1 MEQTAATA
9 ASVATQEIDVVLDL
23 LTSSEKGL
31 SDDEANKR
39 LRTHGLNVFVEEK
52 RRHWILDF
60 LTNFKDPLILI
71 LLFASVA
78 SFIFREVLN
87 ALIIAVIIFFST
99 ILNFAQEFQASK
111 AAQKLRD
118 KIATLATVIR
128 GGKET
133 EVKTSHI
140 CVGDILQL
148 NAGDI
153 IPADA
158 RIIFSKDL
166 FVNQS
171 SLTGESFPSEKHADL
186 LTKEAS
192 SLAEIS
198 NCIYAGS
205 SVISGTAKAV
215 VFQIG
220 KQTEFGKIA
229 DKLILPSAQSE
240 FTLGIKS
247 FSLFI
252 MRITIFFVLF
262 VFFFTLF
269 FKNFQPFE
277 SFTFAIAIAVGLTP
291 ELLPMIMSVTMA
303 RGSLRMAKHGVIVK
317 KLAAIPDFGE
327 MNILCTDKT
336 GTLTEDNIELVTY
349 TDIAGDHS
357 EIVFLHA
364 YLNSYFQT
372 GIKNPLDDAV
382 IRFKHED
389 IKQYKKIDE
398 IPFDFERKKMSVIAE
413 KDHERIII
421 TKGSPE
427 EIIKVCHSYNIG
439 GEIKKVTLG
448 AHKKIV
454 KQYDDMS
461 REGYRVLGVAT
472 RTLQKKQIHGSRIG
486 VRDDRYSKDE
496 EKDLT
501 FIGFIAFLDPA
512 KKDAK
517 EVLLDLEKIGIEVKV
532 ITGDNELVTQKICRE
547 VALPVKGVILGTD
560 VATMTNDALRRA
572 VEKNTIFAR
581 CSPEQKNRILHALKE
596 NGNVVGYMGDGIND
610 APSLKTADVGISVNN
625 AVDVAKEA
633 ADMILT
639 HKSLQQLKEG
649 VKEGRKTFGNTMKYV
664 MMGISSN
671 FGNMFSVLGAIF
683 YIPFLP
689 MLPIQILLNNLL
701 YDVSQIT
708 IPSDTVDEE
717 YLQRPKKWDLAFIK
731 KFMII
736 FGSIS
741 SFFDLLTFYIMHSVL
756 HLSIHAFQTGWFLES
771 LLTQTLVI
779 HSIRTRHIPLLQSR
793 SSIYLLGSTILISLT
808 GLLLPYTVLGTY
820 FSFEPLQ
827 AKYVLMIGGIVLA
840 YIMTVELVKHIFYAR
855 SVQ

>member
-1 MEQTAATA
+1 MEQSALTASLA
-9 ASVATQEIDVVLDL
+9 ATQEIDAIYKQLNAY
-23 LTSSEKGL
+23 EKGL
-31 SDDEANKR
+31 SEDEASKR
-39 LRTHGLNVFVEEK
+39 LRTNGLNVFVEEK
-52 RRHWILDF
+52 RRHWMLDF
-60 LTNFKDPLILI
+60 LTNFKDPLVLI
-71 LLFASVA
+71 LLFASIA
-78 SFIFREVLN
+78 SFIFGEVLN
-87 ALIIAVIIFFST
+87 ALIIAIIIFFST
-99 ILNFAQEFQASK
+99 ILNFVQEFQASK
-111 AAQKLRD
+111 AAQKLRE
-118 KIATLATVIR
+118 KIATLTSVIR
-128 GGKET
+128 NGKEI
-133 EVKTSHI
+133 EVKSSHI
-140 CVGDILQL
+140 CVGDILVL

-158 RIIFSKDL
+158 RIIASKD
-166 FVNQS
+166 FFINQS
-171 SLTGESFPSEKHADL
+171 SLTGESFPAEKHADVI
-186 LTKEAS
+186 TKEGA
-192 SLAEIS
+192 SLAEMT

-205 SVISGTAKAV
+205 SVISGTATAV

-229 DKLILPSAQSE
+229 DSVVFPSTQSE
-240 FTLGIKS
+240 FTLGIKN

-262 VFFFTLF
+262 VFLFTLF
-269 FKNFQPFE
+269 FKNFQPFD

-349 TDIAGDHS
+349 TNIAGNHS
-357 EIVFLHA
+357 ETVLLHA

-389 IKQYKKIDE
+389 IKHYKKIDE

-413 KDHERIII
+413 KGHERIII

-427 EIIKVCHSYNIG
+427 EIIKVCHTYDID
-439 GEIKKVTLG
+439 GEVKKVTLG

-454 KQYDDMS
+454 KQYNDLS
-461 REGYRVLGVAT
+461 KEGYRVLGVAT
-472 RTLQKKQIHGSRIG
+472 RRLQSRNTT
-486 VRDDRYSKDE
+486 RYTKDE

-532 ITGDNELVTQKICRE
+532 ITGDNELVTQKICKE
-547 VALPVKGVILGTD
+547 VALPVKGVLLGNE
-560 VATMTNDALRRA
+560 VASMTNDALRRA

-596 NGNVVGYMGDGIND
+596 NGHVVGYMGDGIND

-701 YDVSQIT
+701 YDFSQIT
-708 IPSDTVDEE
+708 IPSDNVDEE

-756 HLSIHAFQTGWFLES
+756 HLSVHAFQTGWFLES

-779 HSIRTRHIPLLQSR
+779 HSIRTRHIPIFQSR
-793 SSIYLLGSTILISLT
+793 SSFYLLGSTILISLT
-808 GLLLPYTVLGTY
+808 GLMLPYTVLGRY
-820 FSFEPLQ
+820 FSFEPL
-827 AKYVLMIGGIVLA
+827 AARYVLMIGGIVLA
-840 YIMTVELVKHIFYAR
+840 YIVTVELVKHVFYAR
-855 SVQ
+855 NVQ